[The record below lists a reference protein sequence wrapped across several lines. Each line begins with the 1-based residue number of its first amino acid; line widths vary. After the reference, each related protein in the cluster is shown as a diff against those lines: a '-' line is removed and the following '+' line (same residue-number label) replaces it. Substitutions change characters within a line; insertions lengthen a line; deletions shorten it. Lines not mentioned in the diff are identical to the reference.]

1 MKTNFDDIVNK
12 TNIRAFVKLDDL
24 VKGKRYD
31 EDKIELMYQEDINR
45 NTLYH
50 FEVDSESK
58 NNYDIKCQNATGSIV
73 YQMEEMIKQE
83 TLKKI

>member
-31 EDKIELMYQEDINR
+31 
-45 NTLYH
+45 
-50 FEVDSESK
+50 
-58 NNYDIKCQNATGSIV
+58 
-73 YQMEEMIKQE
+73 
-83 TLKKI
+83 

>member
-58 NNYDIKCQNATGSIV
+58 NTYYDVVIAIFNNENIRNIIQIK
-73 YQMEEMIKQE
+73 
-83 TLKKI
+83 